1 MTSLF
6 PWSPP
11 ELEELQ
17 VLFLAYSNNS
27 YDNCTCGC
35 RGFPLSILTIEFQE
49 QEIDRENYLKCPARI
64 ERKSSKAWEDF
75 QGDETYLKFL
85 RDVYPIRYPPSQK
98 KIRKLE
104 RQKKEQQFQL
114 ARRKAQNAGM
124 KTYKGSPCVNGHS
137 GERGVKHNECIH
149 CRSAFRS
156 LRDAIKRG
164 AFKES
169 LTKQEKN
176 RIATIYAKSRKLTKE
191 TGIQHHVDH
200 IKPLAAGGRHHPDN
214 LQILTADQNLKK
226 GSKYEGKV
234 HTYKK
239 TASQNESRKK
249 VSQPNLKKEPQKKQP
264 KVQKENKKGFW
275 QSIFG

>member
-6 PWSPP
+6 PWSPL

-17 VLFLAYSNNS
+17 VLFLSYSNNS
-27 YDNCTCGC
+27 YENCTCGC

-49 QEIDRENYLKCPARI
+49 QEIDRNSYLKCPARI
-64 ERKSSKAWEDF
+64 ERKGSKAWDEF
-75 QGDETYLKFL
+75 QGDETYIKFL

-98 KIRKLE
+98 KLRKLE
-104 RQKKEQQFQL
+104 KQRKEQEFQQ
-114 ARRKAQNAGM
+114 ARRTAQAAGK
-124 KTYKGSPCVNGHS
+124 KTYRGSPCVNGHS
-137 GERGVKHNECIH
+137 GDRTVKNNECIH
-149 CRSAFRS
+149 CRSAYRS

-176 RIATIYAKSRKLTKE
+176 RIAAIYAKARKLTNE

-226 GSKYEGKV
+226 GSKYQGKV
-234 HTYKK
+234 HSYKK
-239 TASQNESRKK
+239 TASQKKSRKT
-249 VSQPNLKKEPQKKQP
+249 VREPDLKTEPRKPEPARQREVKR
-264 KVQKENKKGFW
+264 GFW